1 MKYLLIPII
10 FVLGYSQNLYCQ
22 NSEDTIRVK
31 STFWG
36 VKHYQSDKKLSSI
49 QVEMLYNDHPESAK
63 LYRKGVTN
71 NIISG
76 VFGAVSGL
84 ALARSVL
91 GKNMSESARNTGFGI
106 TITSF
111 LVGLLIDA
119 NGNSQKKLA
128 AKLYN
133 DSIVKYGGTD
143 KKMQI
148 NLVVTDQL
156 GVGLQIG
163 F

>member
-1 MKYLLIPII
+1 MKYLII
-10 FVLGYSQNLYCQ
+10 SIVFLLGYSQSLKGQ
-22 NSEDTIRVK
+22 NREDTIRIK
-31 STFWG
+31 SNFFG
-36 VKHYQSDKKLSSI
+36 VKHYQLDKKLPSI
-49 QVEMLYNDHPESAK
+49 QVELLYNDHPESAK

-71 NIISG
+71 NKISG

-84 ALARSVL
+84 ALARSIF
-91 GKNMSESARNTGFGI
+91 GKNMSENARNTGYGI
-106 TITSF
+106 TVTSL
-111 LVGLLIDA
+111 LVGLLIDS

-133 DSIVKYGGTD
+133 DSIVKYGGTG
-143 KKMQI
+143 KKMNI

-163 F
+163 L